1 MMKKI
6 RIYLGLINLQTKWLN
21 KMSDKGYRLNGTGK
35 LWYSFETCEPS
46 EYRYTIDYV
55 GDKSKA
61 EAKEYA
67 DFLEDLGYRTYFKN
81 INLNLDLGD
90 LIWEKLADK
99 GDFFADR
106 ATALDRALL
115 IVEKKNDGKP
125 FELHTSYED
134 KALYYKKLM
143 MPYILLF
150 LLFAALG
157 AYTRAWGWFAAAG
170 VFLVACIVYLIDYL
184 KMKKISSLI
193 EG

>member
-1 MMKKI
+1 MKKI
-6 RIYLGLINLQTKWLN
+6 RFYSGLINLQIKWLD
-21 KMSDKGYRLNGTGK
+21 KMSDKGYRLVSTGK
-35 LWYSFETCEPS
+35 LWYEFEPCGPS
-46 EYRYTIDYV
+46 EYRYAIDYV
-55 GDKSKA
+55 GDKSRTQ
-61 EAKEYA
+61 AKEYA

-90 LIWEKLADK
+90 LVWEKLAGK

-125 FELHTSYED
+125 FELHTTSED
-134 KALYYKKLM
+134 KALFYRKLM
-143 MPYILLF
+143 IPYLLLF

-157 AYTRAWGWFAAAG
+157 LYTKMWGWFAAAA
-170 VFLVACIVYLIDYL
+170 VFFFVCIVYLADYL
-184 KMKKISSLI
+184 KMKKYSSLT